1 MQLKRIRKRRNL
13 GTYPTEGNRFSSHE
27 GELVAWWPGGLLP
40 GPNTPG
46 IPMAEMVFRK
56 LSNGNQLGA
65 FFIFQIELSLIGVFR
80 RGTIWSK
87 GRCVG
92 EIRISED
99 YIGRVDFNNARL
111 VHASTITKSQPN
123 PNHLSLPP
131 TYQKSWIIEI
141 PSSANSEVTVLIPCT
156 ELFIRC
162 YGSSKLLLTTIIESY
177 KPDLSLSQFVKKI
190 ACDEMYWEIKVSKNT
205 NIGDHQ
211 FLAHLLYD
219 DYAFSACKRVN
230 AEAITARAK
239 RELYRLKV
247 TPWFKGK
254 LHVGGKG
261 IWIEP
266 EKKFLLLDINKFE
279 MPPHPP
285 LTVVR
290 TYLDHVGEDAKLQL
304 PKASSAC
311 GTDIPPEKG
320 EFQNEPPI
328 TSKEQP
334 NNTRK
339 PRGKADGTLRLIGLK
354 RNVVYVKDSQPH
366 GGIVPAPPRGPADK
380 MSTGHTK
387 NSQGTID
394 KVHIHTDL
402 SEKES
407 GYLWAI
413 WTALHKL
420 KDCNPCI
427 ESIESYV
434 IPNQTDKTHPKIM
447 NFPVGIVRPLSSTG
461 RWIAKSNSLRKSR
474 GVMVVR
480 LNANNRQFYI
490 IEIEKIGGNNDTE
503 SKSEHLSGLI
513 FELDDPGTIDKA
525 IGKALTG
532 LAKNYGRYDKEY
544 LPSTYALYAHSRYPG
559 NPIGKSAR
567 QTFELMGLLNPTI

>member
-1 MQLKRIRKRRNL
+1 MHLERIRKRRKL
-13 GTYPTEGNRFSSHE
+13 GTYPSEGDQFSSHE
-27 GELVAWWPGGLLP
+27 GELVAWWPGGLRP

-65 FFIFQIELSLIGVFR
+65 HFIFPIELSLIGIFR
-80 RGTIWSK
+80 HGTIWSG

-92 EIRISED
+92 EIKFSKD
-99 YIGRVDFNNARL
+99 HIGRVDFNNARL
-111 VHASTITKSQPN
+111 VQAGTITKNNINSDY
-123 PNHLSLPP
+123 LSLPH
-131 TYQKSWIIEI
+131 TYQKSWLIEI
-141 PSSANSEVTVLIPCT
+141 PSTARLGVTILIPCT
-156 ELFIRC
+156 EFFIRC
-162 YGSSKLLLTTIIESY
+162 HGSSKHLITTIIESY
-177 KPDLSLSQFVKKI
+177 RPDLSLGQFAKKI
-190 ACDEMYWEIKVSKNT
+190 ACDETHWAIKISKNT

-230 AEAITARAK
+230 AEAVTARAK
-239 RELYRLKV
+239 RELYHLKV

-254 LHVGGKG
+254 LRVGGSG

-266 EKKFLLLDINKFE
+266 EKKFLLLDINSFE

-285 LTVVR
+285 LSVLR
-290 TYLDHVGEDAKLQL
+290 TYLDHVSDDAKLQL

-311 GTDIPPEKG
+311 GTDIPPEEG

-354 RNVVYVKDSQPH
+354 QNVVYVKDSQPH
-366 GGIVPAPPRGPADK
+366 GGIFPAPPRGAADK

-420 KDCNPCI
+420 KNCNPCI

-461 RWIAKSNSLRKSR
+461 LWIAKSNSLRKSR